1 MTDIAYQNKDITSKI
16 MGENLKD
23 KSFAVYGID
32 VPKVR
37 QVLPTNLPAIEA
49 NELRLDNLF
58 LLEDGSLALVDYES
72 DYDSGDKVK
81 YLDYISRTVKR
92 YMKKWKIRNESALKI
107 RMIVIYTADIEPR
120 QTQPVLD
127 VGCLRLQVEEAF
139 LCEMDWEET
148 ERELAKKIK
157 EHEPL
162 TAEDQMRFIVLPLTH
177 KGKQEKQEC
186 IRRCFSL
193 ARKVADVK
201 VQTFI
206 LSGMLVFSDKVITKE
221 DSKQIKEWI
230 MLTKVGQL
238 FEEEKLEYAE
248 KVAKEAAEKQR
259 ENTARK
265 LLGRGFSQEEILEIV
280 DGLTEG
286 EIRKLKESL

>member
-92 YMKKWKIRNESALKI
+92 YMKKWRIRNESALKI

-186 IRRCFSL
+186 IRRCFNL

-238 FEEEKLEYAE
+238 FEEEKLEA
-248 KVAKEAAEKQR
+248 VKEVTKEAEKQR

>member
-37 QVLPTNLPAIEA
+37 QVLLTNLPAIEA

-58 LLEDGSLALVDYES
+58 LLEDGALALVDYES

-92 YMKKWKIRNESALKI
+92 YMKKWRIRNESALKI

-238 FEEEKLEYAE
+238 FEEEKLEA
-248 KVAKEAAEKQR
+248 VKEVTKEAEKQR

>member
-92 YMKKWKIRNESALKI
+92 YMKKWRIRNESALKI

-238 FEEEKLEYAE
+238 FEEEKLEA
-248 KVAKEAAEKQR
+248 VKEVTKEAEKQR

>member
-92 YMKKWKIRNESALKI
+92 YMKKWRIRNESALKI
-107 RMIVIYTADIEPR
+107 RMIAIYTADIEPR

-127 VGCLRLQVEEAF
+127 VGCLCLQVEEAF

-238 FEEEKLEYAE
+238 FEEEKLEA
-248 KVAKEAAEKQR
+248 VKEVTKEAEKQR

>member
-32 VPKVR
+32 VPKVH

-92 YMKKWKIRNESALKI
+92 YMKKWRIRNESVLKI

-157 EHEPL
+157 EQEPL

-186 IRRCFSL
+186 IRRCFNL

>member
-1 MTDIAYQNKDITSKI
+1 M
-16 MGENLKD
+16 
-23 KSFAVYGID
+23 
-32 VPKVR
+32 
-37 QVLPTNLPAIEA
+37 
-49 NELRLDNLF
+49 
-58 LLEDGSLALVDYES
+58 
-72 DYDSGDKVK
+72 K

-92 YMKKWKIRNESALKI
+92 YMKKWRIRNESALKI

-186 IRRCFSL
+186 IRRCFNL
-193 ARKVADVK
+193 A
-201 VQTFI
+201 
-206 LSGMLVFSDKVITKE
+206 
-221 DSKQIKEWI
+221 
-230 MLTKVGQL
+230 
-238 FEEEKLEYAE
+238 
-248 KVAKEAAEKQR
+248 
-259 ENTARK
+259 
-265 LLGRGFSQEEILEIV
+265 
-280 DGLTEG
+280 
-286 EIRKLKESL
+286 

>member
-92 YMKKWKIRNESALKI
+92 
-107 RMIVIYTADIEPR
+107 
-120 QTQPVLD
+120 
-127 VGCLRLQVEEAF
+127 
-139 LCEMDWEET
+139 
-148 ERELAKKIK
+148 
-157 EHEPL
+157 
-162 TAEDQMRFIVLPLTH
+162 
-177 KGKQEKQEC
+177 
-186 IRRCFSL
+186 
-193 ARKVADVK
+193 
-201 VQTFI
+201 
-206 LSGMLVFSDKVITKE
+206 
-221 DSKQIKEWI
+221 
-230 MLTKVGQL
+230 
-238 FEEEKLEYAE
+238 
-248 KVAKEAAEKQR
+248 
-259 ENTARK
+259 
-265 LLGRGFSQEEILEIV
+265 
-280 DGLTEG
+280 
-286 EIRKLKESL
+286 

>member
-1 MTDIAYQNKDITSKI
+1 M
-16 MGENLKD
+16 
-23 KSFAVYGID
+23 
-32 VPKVR
+32 
-37 QVLPTNLPAIEA
+37 
-49 NELRLDNLF
+49 
-58 LLEDGSLALVDYES
+58 
-72 DYDSGDKVK
+72 K

-92 YMKKWKIRNESALKI
+92 YMKKWRIRNESALKI

-157 EHEPL
+157 
-162 TAEDQMRFIVLPLTH
+162 EDQMRFIVLPLTH

-238 FEEEKLEYAE
+238 FEEEKLEA
-248 KVAKEAAEKQR
+248 VKEVTKEAEKQR

-280 DGLTEG
+280 DGLTEV

>member
-92 YMKKWKIRNESALKI
+92 YMKKWRIRNESALKI

-148 ERELAKKIK
+148 ERELTKKIK
-157 EHEPL
+157 EQEPL

-186 IRRCFSL
+186 IRRCFNL

>member
-92 YMKKWKIRNESALKI
+92 YMKKWKIKNESVLKI

-186 IRRCFSL
+186 IRRCFNL

-238 FEEEKLEYAE
+238 FEEEKLEA
-248 KVAKEAAEKQR
+248 VKEVTKEAEKQR

>member
-1 MTDIAYQNKDITSKI
+1 M
-16 MGENLKD
+16 
-23 KSFAVYGID
+23 
-32 VPKVR
+32 
-37 QVLPTNLPAIEA
+37 
-49 NELRLDNLF
+49 
-58 LLEDGSLALVDYES
+58 
-72 DYDSGDKVK
+72 K

-92 YMKKWKIRNESALKI
+92 YIKKWRIRNESALKI

-186 IRRCFSL
+186 IRRCFRL
-193 ARKVADVK
+193 AREVADVK

-238 FEEEKLEYAE
+238 FEEEKLEA
-248 KVAKEAAEKQR
+248 VKEVTKEAEKQR

>member
-32 VPKVR
+32 VPKVC

-92 YMKKWKIRNESALKI
+92 YMKKWRIRNESALKI

-186 IRRCFSL
+186 IRRCFNL

-238 FEEEKLEYAE
+238 FEEEKLEA
-248 KVAKEAAEKQR
+248 VKEVTKEAEKQR

>member
-92 YMKKWKIRNESALKI
+92 YMKKWRIRNESALKI

-186 IRRCFSL
+186 IRRCFNL